1 MTGMTKR
8 EFDRLKVG
16 DFLVNKEGELFKIN
30 MDYVFGP
37 PVQVFGAVLQNSE
50 NYRSIR
56 IDGGNYHFYKR
67 AFPC

>member
-8 EFDRLKVG
+8 EFDRLQIG
-16 DFLVNKEGELFKIN
+16 DFVTNKEGELFKID

-37 PVQVFGAVLQNSE
+37 PTQVFSATLQNGGA
-50 NYRSIR
+50 YKSIR
-56 IDGGNYHFYKR
+56 IDSDNFHFFKR